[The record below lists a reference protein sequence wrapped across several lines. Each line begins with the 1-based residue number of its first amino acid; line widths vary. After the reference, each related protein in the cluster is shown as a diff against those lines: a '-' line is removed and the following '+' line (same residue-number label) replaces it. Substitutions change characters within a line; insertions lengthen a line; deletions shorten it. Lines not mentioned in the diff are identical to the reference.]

1 LTTSYEI
8 RSIDLS
14 DQGIAD
20 ASQLLNSVFPWAKWL
35 TPGYL
40 HWEYNLNPLGPEV
53 GFNAYLD
60 GELAGHYVV
69 QPIEANLF
77 GTITKGLLSMNTATH
92 PNHQRKNLFTT
103 LAQKTYDTA
112 REKEYE
118 FVIGV
123 ANANSTPGFVGRL
136 GFQLVRPLDAK
147 IGIGPVIRQSHHE
160 DLEFQRTWSDEVLQ
174 WRIANPAQ
182 QYRVRRNRYS
192 FVIEGPTGKLG
203 IRAILGEFP
212 IDMDHQFQNVAGPR
226 RYNPLT
232 LWIGIDDSIKWS
244 RSMYFD
250 IPRRLRPSPL
260 NLIFKDLTGNNREL
274 AADKVKF
281 QLIDFDVY

>member
-1 LTTSYEI
+1 MTTSYEI

-40 HWEYNLNPLGPEV
+40 HWEYNLNPLGPAV

-60 GELAGHYVV
+60 GDLAGHYVV
-69 QPIEANLF
+69 QPIKANLF

-103 LAQKTYDTA
+103 LAEKTYDAA
-112 REKEYE
+112 REEEYE

-123 ANANSTPGFVGRL
+123 ANANSTPGFVRRL

-147 IGIGPVIRQSHHE
+147 MGLGQS
-160 DLEFQRTWSDEVLQ
+160 
-174 WRIANPAQ
+174 P
-182 QYRVRRNRYS
+182 
-192 FVIEGPTGKLG
+192 
-203 IRAILGEFP
+203 
-212 IDMDHQFQNVAGPR
+212 
-226 RYNPLT
+226 
-232 LWIGIDDSIKWS
+232 DSH
-244 RSMYFD
+244 SMK
-250 IPRRLRPSPL
+250 I
-260 NLIFKDLTGNNREL
+260 
-274 AADKVKF
+274 
-281 QLIDFDVY
+281 

>member
-1 LTTSYEI
+1 
-8 RSIDLS
+8 
-14 DQGIAD
+14 
-20 ASQLLNSVFPWAKWL
+20 VFPWAKWL

-40 HWEYNLNPLGPEV
+40 NWEYNLNPLGPEV

-60 GELAGHYVV
+60 GDLTGHYVV

-77 GTITKGLLSMNTATH
+77 GTITKGVLSMNTATH

-103 LAQKTYDTA
+103 LAQKTYDAA
-112 REKEYE
+112 REEEYE

-123 ANANSTPGFVGRL
+123 ANANSTPGFVRRL
-136 GFQLVRPLDAK
+136 GFQLVHSLDAK
-147 IGIGPVIRQSHHE
+147 IGIGPVTRQSFHE
-160 DLEFQRTWSDEVLQ
+160 DLEFQRTWSKELLE
-174 WRIANPAQ
+174 WRTANPAQ
-182 QYRVRRNRYS
+182 QYRVRRKRNS

-203 IRAILGEFP
+203 IQAILGEFP
-212 IDMDHQFQNVAGPR
+212 IDMDHQFQDAHGQR
-226 RYNPLT
+226 RYNPLK
-232 LWIGIDDSIKWS
+232 LWIGIDDSINWS

-260 NLIFKDLTGNNREL
+260 NLIFKDLTGKNREL
-274 AADKVKF
+274 AAEKVKF